1 MKQFIFATI
10 FILGGLLLS
19 STALALTVSP
29 VKLEISGDPG
39 EIVKGEIL
47 LMNEKEGTKT
57 FYSSF
62 ENFEATGETGT
73 PTFIPAKEGL
83 ATWIEAES
91 QIILE
96 SGEQKKVS
104 YEISIPQDADPGGHF
119 AAIFW
124 SASPPQAKEGGNVSI
139 AAKLG
144 VLVLLKV
151 TGEIEEGVGIIEFSA
166 ENERNFFSSL
176 PVDFYFRFKNSGGD
190 RVKPVGE
197 ITIKDAFGKIAA
209 VLPVNESE
217 GNVLPQSIRKFE
229 ASWEKIQKD
238 KNGRLDETKIE
249 NNKNGEEKGFFQEL
263 KKEWRN
269 FAFGKYTAEL
279 NLECGEEKTQASFS
293 FFIVPWRTLCLA
305 VFLLI
310 ILSLFLIKGIKKY
323 NRWVV
328 AKAKVAQ

>member
-1 MKQFIFATI
+1 MPLFFW
-10 FILGGLLLS
+10 
-19 STALALTVSP
+19 
-29 VKLEISGDPG
+29 
-39 EIVKGEIL
+39 
-47 LMNEKEGTKT
+47 GT
-57 FYSSF
+57 
-62 ENFEATGETGT
+62 
-73 PTFIPAKEGL
+73 
-83 ATWIEAES
+83 
-91 QIILE
+91 
-96 SGEQKKVS
+96 
-104 YEISIPQDADPGGHF
+104 
-119 AAIFW
+119 
-124 SASPPQAKEGGNVSI
+124 SPPQAEEGGNVSI
-139 AAKLG
+139 ASKLG

-238 KNGRLDETKIE
+238 KDGEIDETEIE
-249 NNKNGEEKGFFQEL
+249 DNKNSEKKGFFQEL
-263 KKEWRN
+263 KKEREN

-293 FFIVPWRTLCLA
+293 FFIIPWRILSLS
-305 VFLLI
+305 FLLLI
-310 ILSLFLIKGIKKY
+310 IFSLLLVKGIKRY
-323 NRWVV
+323 NRWVI
-328 AKAKVAQ
+328 AKARVA